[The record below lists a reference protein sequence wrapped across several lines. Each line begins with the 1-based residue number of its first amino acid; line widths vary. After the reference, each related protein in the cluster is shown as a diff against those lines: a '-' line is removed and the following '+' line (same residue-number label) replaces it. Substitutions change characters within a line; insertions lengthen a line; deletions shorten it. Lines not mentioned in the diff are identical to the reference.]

1 MKKALEEP
9 QGGVEEAMKPVN
21 LAPSAPLVTMS
32 QHCDVVVGG
41 AEQGPGI
48 KVAASFMGPGIN
60 VAASF
65 ILTGKKTDKITNE
78 DLRKF
83 ASTTYNVDL
92 QRLKDAITLY
102 DVHSVVKDFRSG
114 QRGLSG
120 IVFRHP
126 PGPAFPAGS
135 AEHDV

>member
-48 KVAASFMGPGIN
+48 KVAASFMGPDIN

-65 ILTGKKTDKITNE
+65 ILTGKKTDKI
-78 DLRKF
+78 L
-83 ASTTYNVDL
+83 TTL
-92 QRLKDAITLY
+92 IICL
-102 DVHSVVKDFRSG
+102 
-114 QRGLSG
+114 LSHLME
-120 IVFRHP
+120 IKYL
-126 PGPAFPAGS
+126 FPN
-135 AEHDV
+135 